1 LSYAQLNA
9 RANRLA
15 HRLIACGV
23 GPDSRVA
30 VCAERSLA
38 MVTALF
44 GILKAGGAYVPLDPS
59 YPGERLQYILQDAE
73 PLLLL
78 ADAAGR
84 AALAAHEVPQLA
96 LDEAL
101 PGQLSGDNPQPRVQ
115 SSHLAYVIYTS
126 GSTGKPKGAMNEHR
140 GVVNRL
146 LWMQEAYGLTAQ
158 DRVLQKTPFGF
169 DVSVWEFFWPLMV
182 GAQLVMAKPEGH
194 KDPDYLSRAIA
205 EHGITTLHFVPSMLQ
220 SFLADER
227 AAARC

>member
-101 PGQLSGDNPQPRVQ
+101 PGQLSGDNPQPRAQ
-115 SSHLAYVIYTS
+115 SSH
-126 GSTGKPKGAMNEHR
+126 
-140 GVVNRL
+140 
-146 LWMQEAYGLTAQ
+146 
-158 DRVLQKTPFGF
+158 
-169 DVSVWEFFWPLMV
+169 
-182 GAQLVMAKPEGH
+182 
-194 KDPDYLSRAIA
+194 
-205 EHGITTLHFVPSMLQ
+205 
-220 SFLADER
+220 
-227 AAARC
+227 